1 MRRAGEIRNQEQV
14 QPAARFTV
22 AGLQFAKLLTARW
35 GSEQGLQFLLALHE
49 RFGGKHRFS
58 FPEVW
63 A

>member
-1 MRRAGEIRNQEQV
+1 MIDVLAGLSLPLASRL
-14 QPAARFTV
+14 

-49 RFGGKHRFS
+49 RFGRKHRFS
-58 FPEVW
+58 FPEER